1 MAFRLYGICNHDAQ
15 RETLPEGASVLTIRD
30 LGAIVSDAPYS
41 AELPDEATIAAHR
54 RVIDAVFSHGEVLPV
69 PPGTIFRN
77 EVALQR
83 WIELHYVTLSDA
95 LTFVADRVGARVHI
109 AGVDRE
115 GAEVDSGTGL
125 AAAAAEM
132 MRTLR
137 RHAVAGV
144 PLRREHTTGMPLGAA
159 FLVERSLWHDFEQQV
174 ERLQDADENTHL
186 TMTGPWPPYDFVHVD
201 FGS

>member
-1 MAFRLYGICNHDAQ
+1 MAFRLFGICSHDAQ
-15 RETLPEGASVLTIRD
+15 RHALPDGATVLAMRD
-30 LGAIVSDAPYS
+30 LGAIVADAPYG
-41 AELPDEATIAAHR
+41 AETPDDEAVAAHH
-54 RVIDAVFSHGEVLPV
+54 RVIEAAFSHGEVLPM

-83 WIELHYVTLSDA
+83 WVELHYVTLSDA
-95 LTFVADRVGARVHI
+95 LTFVSDRVGARVHI

-115 GAEVDSGTGL
+115 GDEVDSGTGL
-125 AAAAAEM
+125 SAAAAEV

-144 PLRREHTTGMPLGAA
+144 PLRREHTTGMILGAA
-159 FLVERSLWHDFEQQV
+159 FLVERTLWGDFEQQV
-174 ERLQDADENTHL
+174 ERLREGDDRTHL
-186 TMTGPWPPYDFVHVD
+186 TLTGPWPPYDFVRVD

>member
-1 MAFRLYGICNHDAQ
+1 MAFRLFGICNHDDQ
-15 RETLPEGASVLTIRD
+15 RDALPEGASVLAIRD
-30 LGAIVSDAPYS
+30 LGAIVADAPYG
-41 AELPDEATIAAHR
+41 ADLPDEATIASHR
-54 RVIDAVFSHGEVLPV
+54 RVIDAAFSHGEVLPM

-83 WIELHYVTLSDA
+83 WVELHYVTLSDA

-109 AGVDRE
+109 AGVDSE
-115 GAEVDSGTGL
+115 GDEVDSGTGL
-125 AAAAAEM
+125 ASAAAEM

-159 FLVERSLWHDFEQQV
+159 FLVERTLWQDFAQQV
-174 ERLQDADENTHL
+174 ERLRESDDKTHL
-186 TMTGPWPPYDFVHVD
+186 TLTGPWPPYDFVRVD